1 MRLAPWIGLA
11 VIASGVAARA
21 EKQVI
26 TVEQA
31 VDRALHSNPRLLAA
45 EARVRGGEHA
55 AKSVGAH
62 MLPSIALSEE
72 YQHWDSEFDVL
83 FSAPGL
89 AFPPLKARDQDT
101 NTFVAAAQ
109 QPVLGLLHL
118 SHEYLAQKRAAEAGA
133 EGYRAGRAILREAV
147 QTGYLR
153 LFEARALGE
162 IAHAS
167 VSELEEQVQ
176 VAQAKLK
183 AGVLTNADVL
193 RVQVAQANA
202 KQQEIA
208 ARTQERVARANLLGA
223 LAIEPNDPDVEFSEP
238 TKLLE
243 AARAPRPSYDDAHSR
258 AVSRRPEMG
267 QVRLSLESAKLASR
281 ARAFQLLPEVN
292 LEAAYLRVD
301 GQVFQPKDSGF
312 FGIKA
317 EWPIWTW
324 GSSYFAQ
331 RAAAAQ
337 AEGARFDVESQ
348 QRQVGVE
355 VSSDL
360 AQADAAASAVE
371 VAEET
376 ITSAQE
382 AYRVTQALVKAGAAT
397 TTDLLDSQAALTQA
411 RSNLAR
417 AQYEQAIARVQLS
430 RATGE

>member
-1 MRLAPWIGLA
+1 MRLASWVVL
-11 VIASGVAARA
+11 SVALGGSAGA
-21 EKQVI
+21 EKQVL

-45 EARVRGGEHA
+45 EARVRGGEQA

-62 MLPSIALSEE
+62 MLPAVALSEE
-72 YQHWDSEFDVL
+72 FQHWDSEFDVA
-83 FSAPGL
+83 FTAPGL

-109 QPVLGLLHL
+109 QPLLGLLHL

-133 EGYRAGRAILREAV
+133 EGYRAGRAQLREAV

-162 IAHAS
+162 VARAA
-167 VSELEEQVQ
+167 VAELEEQVQ

-202 KQQEIA
+202 KQQEIGA
-208 ARTQERVARANLLGA
+208 HTQERVARAALLGA
-223 LAIEPNDPDVEFSEP
+223 LALKPDDAEVEFAEP
-238 TKLLE
+238 TRLLE
-243 AARAPRPSYDDAHSR
+243 VSRGPRPSYDEASRRALAH
-258 AVSRRPEMG
+258 RPEMG
-267 QVRLSLESAKLASR
+267 QVRLSLESARLASR
-281 ARAFQLLPEVN
+281 ARFFQLLPEVN
-292 LEAAYLRVD
+292 AEGAYLRVD
-301 GQVFQPKDSGF
+301 GQVFQPKNSGF

-324 GSSYFAQ
+324 GATYFAQ
-331 RAAAAQ
+331 RAASAQ
-337 AEGARFDVESQ
+337 AEGARYDFESQ
-348 QRQVGVE
+348 ERQVGVE
-355 VSSDL
+355 VESDL

-371 VAEET
+371 VAEQA
-376 ITSAQE
+376 IASAQE
-382 AYRVTQALVKAGAAT
+382 AYRVTQALVKAGSAT
-397 TTDLLDSQAALTQA
+397 TTDLLDAQAALTQA